1 MILETQHQI
10 RLFDVC
16 FQRLVN
22 FHCPLYHIIIQN
34 YRSGPMAEWPIDR
47 LEIVSNVG
55 NIGIYDQRLLPFH
68 DQTMLNVAV
77 VRIQTTSS
85 M

>member
-1 MILETQHQI
+1 MGQ
-10 RLFDVC
+10 
-16 FQRLVN
+16 
-22 FHCPLYHIIIQN
+22 
-34 YRSGPMAEWPIDR
+34 WPIDR

-55 NIGIYDQRLLPFH
+55 NIGIYDQRPVPFH
-68 DQTMLNVAV
+68 GQTMLNVAV